1 MQRLVSYRPLAP
13 NLDRIV
19 FSVTSPVYSFLDAK
33 HYNSPSRRR
42 RAARRYSPPLP
53 KPAST
58 KKLNA
63 MSPKP
68 TNVSVVGSPF
78 RSSLKLMPS
87 TSYSGCSGISNL
99 RLPSSFDDERS
110 AVDDGTAGRR
120 KAFVQVLN
128 GATATGWRSA
138 GIDARKPS
146 LHPSSVRATQSCNL
160 MVHVFVARC
169 TCYRWNRV
177 AVHSSN
183 QSLDQSWRL

>member
-1 MQRLVSYRPLAP
+1 MQHASVLQTASYVLDSYPHLILIHP
-13 NLDRIV
+13 NSLSEV
-19 FSVTSPVYSFLDAK
+19 
-33 HYNSPSRRR
+33 PS
-42 RAARRYSPPLP
+42 YSPPLP

-78 RSSLKLMPS
+78 RSSFKLIPS

-120 KAFVQVLN
+120 SVVVVQVVVQVLN
-128 GATATGWRSA
+128 GASATGRRCA
-138 GIDARKPS
+138 GIDAPPRKAS
-146 LHPSSVRATQSCNL
+146 VHPSSVRATQSCNR
-160 MVHVFVARC
+160 MVRTGGC
-169 TCYRWNRV
+169 TLL
-177 AVHSSN
+177 A
-183 QSLDQSWRL
+183 LE

>member
-1 MQRLVSYRPLAP
+1 MG
-13 NLDRIV
+13 
-19 FSVTSPVYSFLDAK
+19 
-33 HYNSPSRRR
+33 
-42 RAARRYSPPLP
+42 ARRILCSRLSSTRIDARAGLLPGWTAIACQSSLRALPASVLQTASCAYVLDPTPHLILIYPNFLAELPTYSPPLP

-78 RSSLKLMPS
+78 SSSLKLMPS

-110 AVDDGTAGRR
+110 AVDDGAAGRR
-120 KAFVQVLN
+120 SAHVVQVLN

-146 LHPSSVRATQSCNL
+146 LHPSSVRATQS
-160 MVHVFVARC
+160 
-169 TCYRWNRV
+169 
-177 AVHSSN
+177 
-183 QSLDQSWRL
+183 